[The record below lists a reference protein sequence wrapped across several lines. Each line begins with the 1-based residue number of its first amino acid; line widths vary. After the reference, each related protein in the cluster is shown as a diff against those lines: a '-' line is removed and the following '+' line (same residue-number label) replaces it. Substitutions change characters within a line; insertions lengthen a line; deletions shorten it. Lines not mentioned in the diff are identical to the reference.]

1 MALFELQ
8 DALAGGTGAD
18 IVKYFV
24 QRDAAR
30 LLATVDG
37 TTARSPST

>member
-8 DALAGGTGAD
+8 DALAGKTRND

-30 LLATVDG
+30 RLATVDG
-37 TTARSPST
+37 TTPNLPSP